1 MIAVTAPSPSP
12 PASQMAHGENSRS
25 IPGDLTGEDAV
36 SLTRN
41 TSVISSAS
49 SDSSSSSVAPPPR
62 PRPIRTYTGPQAKNV
77 PDVLPASPTTPK
89 ATQRNFDDYM
99 AGANT
104 PGRSGTPT
112 GVNVAAQMAHA
123 IAHGVNSLSV
133 PASLLNGVSSSGNS
147 TPNRGSPTP
156 GTATPNGARS
166 RQPSSSNSAQNYRFE
181 GVLGE
186 GSYSTVYSATSIVNQ
201 QAYAVKVISKRLLHR
216 ENKVRYAT
224 SERAIL
230 SKLGSANH
238 PGIIRLFSAFQDPNS
253 LYFAFELAPNGDLFS
268 QIRRL
273 GSFSLEVTRY
283 YAATILDAVSFIHS
297 MNIIHR
303 DLKPENIL
311 LDAKMRI
318 KISDFGSAKDK
329 SIAVITT
336 SDSKPIKGSF
346 VGTPEYASPE
356 MLVPPTITTRASDIW
371 AYGCVVFQ
379 FIAGRPPFK
388 ESTDYLTMKRVQE
401 GIYSFPEGFDE
412 VVKTLVQGCLVTN
425 PTIRTTSGQL
435 REHSFFSTIDWDTL
449 WKEDPPP
456 LEHGL
461 VKAPEP
467 REEDFGLHWSDLDGS
482 EDEMED
488 LISQQKDTLP
498 EAQFRMPSM
507 DEKPVN
513 QSPTSTEGPEQHGRT
528 SLELTPVTSNNTA
541 NWTQELALKPRRFS
555 QQSDSLRKRLSRSSD
570 GTVHAS
576 DGINVGSKRR
586 SSSSS
591 DAGPRP
597 RRISPSADGKPNIK
611 SGSQP
616 QEVIEEDDN
625 KDSDIASSPEAS
637 SLVSSPITTRM
648 RKGILPPMQRRR
660 LLILTSHGR
669 LVCAKELK
677 SAVGIRKVQVD
688 DEFVLRA
695 PESQAVDAPVEG
707 TSKLSASPPASSDGL
722 EQVSNPTPSKRSSL
736 RALPFSSGSS
746 VSSALPSRTTTSRA
760 SKSQESSSSGTATPL
775 RSSSA
780 QVTKVEPKGGV
791 AFSVHVGERVVVYNV
806 ENADLASQWIQAF
819 KSSMQPH

>member
-555 QQSDSLRKRLSRSSD
+555 QHSDSLRKRLSRSSD

>member
-147 TPNRGSPTP
+147 TPNRSPTP

-268 QIRRL
+268 RIRRL

-555 QQSDSLRKRLSRSSD
+555 QHSDSLRKRLSRSSD

-637 SLVSSPITTRM
+637 SLGHRIADETTHIANLKVSDNST
-648 RKGILPPMQRRR
+648 PMD
-660 LLILTSHGR
+660 T
-669 LVCAKELK
+669 
-677 SAVGIRKVQVD
+677 
-688 DEFVLRA
+688 
-695 PESQAVDAPVEG
+695 
-707 TSKLSASPPASSDGL
+707 
-722 EQVSNPTPSKRSSL
+722 
-736 RALPFSSGSS
+736 
-746 VSSALPSRTTTSRA
+746 ALPSLP
-760 SKSQESSSSGTATPL
+760 SSTP
-775 RSSSA
+775 
-780 QVTKVEPKGGV
+780 
-791 AFSVHVGERVVVYNV
+791 
-806 ENADLASQWIQAF
+806 
-819 KSSMQPH
+819 